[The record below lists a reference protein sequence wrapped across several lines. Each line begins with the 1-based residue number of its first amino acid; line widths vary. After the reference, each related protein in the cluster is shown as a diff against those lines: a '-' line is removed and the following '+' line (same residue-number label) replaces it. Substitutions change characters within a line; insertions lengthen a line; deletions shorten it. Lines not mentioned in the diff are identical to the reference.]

1 MSIKHNKK
9 RIPLLNLP
17 VNSISARSAPQILP
31 IKGDC
36 TFSFLN
42 FRIIGLCN
50 SSANSLLEYFL
61 NHYQKFFHQNIYK
74 PLKQD
79 LFDIHQILDL

>member
-42 FRIIGLCN
+42 FQIIVLCN
-50 SSANSLLEYFL
+50 SSANSLLGIFL
-61 NHYQKFFHQNIYK
+61 K
-74 PLKQD
+74 PLPEVFSSKY
-79 LFDIHQILDL
+79 L